1 MKSIKMNI
9 RNRLVVLTF
18 SSLFLLALS
27 VKAQN
32 NKPFSYGIYTSL
44 DWFSAQAHNPDGI
57 ADGSDADFSGG
68 EVALGYS
75 FGGSVQHNT
84 LKWLS
89 LRSGLIFQQR
99 NYTYGYDDI
108 NMSPSYV
115 YGQRNMYMLSVPAV
129 IRFKPGK
136 VFSFNA
142 GTEFNFALGRG
153 KDEDWGRLT
162 EPEYFWGDIT
172 LYTSFEFRL
181 YQGLHIGF
189 GLNIGL
195 TPWGESLVQTG
206 SKPPQ
211 ETNTYRN
218 RGLFINLQYIFER

>member
-1 MKSIKMNI
+1 MNHI
-9 RNRLVVLTF
+9 TF
-18 SSLFLLALS
+18 KTLLLALLAILLQYN
-27 VKAQN
+27 VLGQN
-32 NKPFSYGIYTSL
+32 KSKFAYGIYTSL
-44 DWFSAQAHNPDGI
+44 DWNIVQAYTPDNI
-57 ADGSDADFSGG
+57 ANGADSDFGG
-68 EVALGYS
+68 DYIRLGYS
-75 FGGSVQHNT
+75 LGATVQHNT

-99 NYTYGYDDI
+99 NYTYSYRDI
-108 NMSPSYV
+108 NVYPSLV
-115 YGQRNMYMLSVPAV
+115 YGQRNMYMLSVPTV

-162 EPEYFWGDIT
+162 EPEYYWGDIT
-172 LYTSFEFRL
+172 LFTSFEFRL
-181 YQGLHIGF
+181 YRGLHIGF
-189 GLNIGL
+189 GLNMGL

-206 SKPPQ
+206 STPPQ

-218 RGLFINLQYIFER
+218 MGLFINLQYIFER